1 MLLAVGEARRAEPT
15 VEVLRP
21 SLPRQRQVHP
31 SEAIHPCLAKTGIVH
46 LPLTR
51 QCRDLDH
58 LPWAPPFGLHP
69 RLKASV
75 RYAAK
80 DRIPETKDQTRLYKM
95 NLNIIPVEW
104 TDEGVRML
112 DQRLLPTEETWLT
125 LRTYNDVAAGIK
137 DMVVR
142 GAPAIGVSAA
152 YGIALGAKQFV
163 GTNIDDLEDEL
174 DYICDVLG
182 ATRPTAVNLFWAI
195 DRMKLTFRRAKS
207 EGKSISEIQQILIDE
222 AKAIHDEDIESQRL
236 IAKFGGELLDDNS
249 TVLTHCNAG
258 ALATGGVWGTALG
271 VIRGAID
278 QGKHISVIADETRPY
293 LQGARL
299 TAWELMQDDIPVT
312 LITDNMSGHMMKKG
326 GVQAVVVGS
335 DRIAA
340 NGDVAN
346 KIGTYMVA
354 VLARRHGIPFY
365 VAAPLSTVDLN
376 CPTGDDIPIEEREP
390 REITHVRDI
399 QLAPEGIGVSNYA
412 FDVTPNEL
420 VTAII
425 TEKGVARAPY
435 TESLK
440 KQFEE

>member
-1 MLLAVGEARRAEPT
+1 
-15 VEVLRP
+15 
-21 SLPRQRQVHP
+21 
-31 SEAIHPCLAKTGIVH
+31 
-46 LPLTR
+46 
-51 QCRDLDH
+51 
-58 LPWAPPFGLHP
+58 
-69 RLKASV
+69 
-75 RYAAK
+75 
-80 DRIPETKDQTRLYKM
+80 M
-95 NLNIIPVEW
+95 NLNIIPVTW

-112 DQRLLPTEETWLT
+112 DQRLLPTEEKWLM

-152 YGIALGAKQFV
+152 YGVALGAKQFV
-163 GTNIDDLEDEL
+163 GTNLDDLEDEI
-174 DYICDVLG
+174 DYISDVL
-182 ATRPTAVNLFWAI
+182 AKTRPTAVNLFWAI
-195 DRMKLTFRRAKS
+195 DRMKRTFRKAKS
-207 EGKSISEIQQILIDE
+207 EGKSVTEIQQILLDD
-222 AKAIHDEDIESQRL
+222 AKAIHTEDIESQRL

-271 VIRGAID
+271 VIRGAVD

-312 LITDNMSGHMMKKG
+312 LITDNMSGHIMKKG
-326 GVQAVVVGS
+326 GVHAVVVGS

-354 VLARRHGIPFY
+354 VLAKRHGIPFY
-365 VAAPLSTVDLN
+365 VAAPLSTVDLA
-376 CPTGDDIPIEEREP
+376 CPTGEEIPIEERDI
-390 REITHVRDI
+390 REVTHVKDI
-399 QLAPEGIGVSNYA
+399 QLAPDDAVVSNYA
-412 FDVTPNEL
+412 FDVTPNDL

-440 KQFEE
+440 KQFED